1 MGFCQDRTHLFS
13 AMQHPIPKF
22 NQIKKYNIHII
33 VITNCRRQDMI
44 QLESPVCRSGR
55 SDSGYVKGYSNEF
68 HPRVAVALAEA
79 QGTKCSVL
87 YEFREGFD
95 FKANSIFRGIR

>member
-1 MGFCQDRTHLFS
+1 
-13 AMQHPIPKF
+13 
-22 NQIKKYNIHII
+22 
-33 VITNCRRQDMI
+33 MI
-44 QLESPVCRSGR
+44 QPES

-87 YEFREGFD
+87 E
-95 FKANSIFRGIR
+95 KIPASIRLQS